1 MKHPKMT
8 FVRISAFEPAD
19 DEGNQMISDR
29 LVAVSEIAQFFPEAP
44 CGEVGVQRV
53 DGNTFNVILPEFAA
67 ARLEI
72 DGWLEEAIPSD
83 APKFLVMAEL

>member
-8 FVRISAFEPAD
+8 FVRIDAFEPPDA
-19 DEGNQMISDR
+19 EGNQMISDR
-29 LVAVSEIAQFFPEAP
+29 LVTVDEISQFFPEGL
-44 CGEVGVQRV
+44 CGLPGVQRV
-53 DGNTFNVILPEFAA
+53 DGNTFNVILPVFAA

-83 APKFLVMAEL
+83 APKFFITAEL